1 MSEFW
6 QRRLSATMA
15 VSVIFYT
22 GVFGTITY
30 FLYTSGALED
40 RLYIVRPVYV
50 ELSDGGRSLDPL
62 RKFWLLGLTPI
73 LLLPLPAIL
82 FSGILWLLGF
92 DIFARRNITNL
103 AAYGTARYATNAEKK
118 NLYIGRET
126 SLTIGSRGDGK
137 PLFFDGPEHLLTV
150 APTRSGKGV
159 SVIIPNLLTV
169 NRSLICID
177 PKGEIAQITARRRT
191 TFGPVHVLDPFN
203 VSGKHNCAYN
213 PLSGLSAYDQNFV
226 DDAASIASAL
236 IISAPNARELHF
248 DEAARALVRGL
259 IMAVVAAEP
268 NDRRNLV
275 TLREYL
281 TYPAERF
288 ALLLNSM
295 AQMTEADG
303 AIAAAANVFLGKNP
317 KEAAAILSTA
327 QEQTNFLDSPQ
338 LRQTLK
344 SSDVDFGALKKR
356 VSSVFIVLP
365 QSRLESHGRWIRLLI
380 TRAMQDIERDRT
392 KPPAPVLFILDE
404 FATIGDLPVIKTA
417 VGLMAGF
424 GLQIWAFLQNWGQ
437 LEELYQRGAHTF
449 AANAGVFQA
458 FNINDEMTARYVS
471 DLSGDATVAGREERR
486 LIGGP
491 NFYETHQRKLLTPD
505 EAMHLAGDT
514 LFLKIKAIRPIIAE
528 KIAYYRDRQYRGLYD
543 PSDFN

>member
-1 MSEFW
+1 MSDFW
-6 QRRLSATMA
+6 QRRTTATMA
-15 VSVIFYT
+15 VSIIFYAAIFGGITYLAFVT
-22 GVFGTITY
+22 GVLDGK
-30 FLYTSGALED
+30 A
-40 RLYIVRPVYV
+40 YIVRPVYV
-50 ELSDGGRSLDPL
+50 DLPDGEKSIDIS
-62 RKFWLLGLTPI
+62 RKFWLLGLSPI
-73 LLLPLPAIL
+73 VLLPLPTIFLTA
-82 FSGILWLLGF
+82 FLWLLGL
-92 DIFARRNITNL
+92 DMFALRSTVNME
-103 AAYGTARYATNAEKK
+103 AYGSARYATNVEKK
-118 NLYIGRET
+118 NLHVGRDT
-126 SLTIGSRGDGK
+126 SLTIGSRGGGK
-137 PLFFDGPEHLLTV
+137 PYFFDGPEHLLTV

-169 NRSLICID
+169 NRSVICID
-177 PKGEIAQITARRRT
+177 PKGENAQITTRRRSA
-191 TFGPVHVLDPFN
+191 FGPVHVLDPFN

-213 PLSGLSAYDQNFV
+213 PLSGLSAYDPYFV

-236 IISAPNARELHF
+236 IVSAPNARELHF

-259 IMAVVAAEP
+259 IMAVMVSEP
-268 NDRRNLV
+268 SDRRNLV
-275 TLREYL
+275 SLREYL

-295 AQMTEADG
+295 AQMPEADG
-303 AIAAAANVFLGKNP
+303 AIAAAANVFLGKNQ
-317 KEAAAILSTA
+317 KEAGAILSTA

-338 LRQTLK
+338 LRLTLK
-344 SSDVDFGALKKR
+344 RSDVDFAALKKR

-365 QSRLESHGRWIRLLI
+365 QSRLDSHGRWIRLLI
-380 TRAMQDIERDRT
+380 ARAMQDIERDRT

-417 VGLMAGF
+417 IGLMAGY

-491 NFYETHQRKLLTPD
+491 SLYETHQRKLLTPD
-505 EAMHLAGDT
+505 EAMHLPEDT
-514 LFLKIKAIRPIIAE
+514 LFLKIKGIRPIIAE
-528 KIAYYRDRQYRGLYD
+528 KVAYYRDRQYRRLYD
-543 PSDFN
+543 RLDFC

>member
-1 MSEFW
+1 MFHMSDFW
-6 QRRLSATMA
+6 QRRISATMA
-15 VSVIFYT
+15 VSVIFYA
-22 GVFGTITY
+22 GVFGAVTY
-30 FLYTSGALED
+30 FLYGAGVLED
-40 RLYIVRPVYV
+40 RLYIVRPVYI
-50 ELSDGGRSLDPL
+50 ELPGGGRSLDPL

-82 FSGILWLLGF
+82 LSGILWILGF

-118 NLYIGRET
+118 NLYTGGDT
-126 SLTIGSRGDGK
+126 SLTIGSRGKGK

-169 NRSLICID
+169 NRSVICID
-177 PKGEIAQITARRRT
+177 PKGEIAQITARRR
-191 TFGPVHVLDPFN
+191 
-203 VSGKHNCAYN
+203 
-213 PLSGLSAYDQNFV
+213 
-226 DDAASIASAL
+226 
-236 IISAPNARELHF
+236 
-248 DEAARALVRGL
+248 
-259 IMAVVAAEP
+259 
-268 NDRRNLV
+268 
-275 TLREYL
+275 
-281 TYPAERF
+281 
-288 ALLLNSM
+288 
-295 AQMTEADG
+295 
-303 AIAAAANVFLGKNP
+303 
-317 KEAAAILSTA
+317 
-327 QEQTNFLDSPQ
+327 
-338 LRQTLK
+338 
-344 SSDVDFGALKKR
+344 
-356 VSSVFIVLP
+356 
-365 QSRLESHGRWIRLLI
+365 ESHGRWIRLLI

-458 FNINDEMTARYVS
+458 FNVNDELTARYVS

-486 LIGGP
+486 LIGSP
-491 NFYETHQRKLLTPD
+491 NLYETHQRKLLTPD
-505 EAMHLAGDT
+505 EAMHMNPDT
-514 LFLKIKAIRPIIAE
+514 LFLKIKGILPIIAE
-528 KIAYYRDRQYRGLYD
+528 KVAYYRDRQYRGLFD

>member
-1 MSEFW
+1 MSNFW
-6 QRRLSATMA
+6 QRRTTATMA
-15 VSVIFYT
+15 VSVIFYAAIFGGITYLAFVT
-22 GVFGTITY
+22 GV
-30 FLYTSGALED
+30 LEGKA
-40 RLYIVRPVYV
+40 YIVRPVYV
-50 ELSDGGRSLDPL
+50 ELPDGGKSIDIS
-62 RKFWLLGLTPI
+62 RKFWLLGLSPI
-73 LLLPLPAIL
+73 VLLSLPAIL
-82 FSGILWLLGF
+82 LAGILWLLGL
-92 DIFARRNITNL
+92 DVFARRNVTDM
-103 AAYGTARYATNAEKK
+103 AAYGSARYATNAEKK
-118 NLYIGRET
+118 NLHAGRDT
-126 SLTIGSRGDGK
+126 SLTIGSRGGGK
-137 PLFFDGPEHLLTV
+137 PYFFDGPEHLLTV

-169 NRSLICID
+169 NRSVICID
-177 PKGEIAQITARRRT
+177 PKGENAQITARRRS
-191 TFGPVHVLDPFN
+191 TFGPVHILDPFN

-213 PLSGLSAYDQNFV
+213 PLSGLSAYDPDFV

-236 IISAPNARELHF
+236 IVSAPDARELHF

-259 IMAVVAAEP
+259 IMAVMVSEP

-275 TLREYL
+275 SLREYL

-295 AQMTEADG
+295 TQMPEADG
-303 AIAAAANVFLGKNP
+303 AIAAAANVFLGKNQ

-344 SSDVDFGALKKR
+344 GSDVDFGTLKKR
-356 VSSVFIVLP
+356 VKSVFIVLP
-365 QSRLESHGRWIRLLI
+365 QSRLDSHGRWIRLLI
-380 TRAMQDIERDRT
+380 ARAMQDIERDRT

-458 FNINDEMTARYVS
+458 FNINDELTARYVS

-486 LIGGP
+486 LVGGP
-491 NFYETHQRKLLTPD
+491 SLYETHQRKLLTPD
-505 EAMHLAGDT
+505 EAMHLKEDT
-514 LFLKIKAIRPIIAE
+514 VFLKIKAVRPIIAE
-528 KIAYYRDRQYRGLYD
+528 KVAYYRDRQYRGLYD
-543 PSDFN
+543 RSDFN